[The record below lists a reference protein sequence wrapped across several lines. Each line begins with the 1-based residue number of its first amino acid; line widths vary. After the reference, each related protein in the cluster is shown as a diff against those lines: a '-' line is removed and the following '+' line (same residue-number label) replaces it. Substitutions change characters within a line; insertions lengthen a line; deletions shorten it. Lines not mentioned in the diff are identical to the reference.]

1 MKSVHSQALSAAS
14 VAVYR
19 SVSGKFHSS
28 PSVPY
33 LLFTMHDLLHVYEGL
48 LLLSP
53 STKATAQPQFG
64 LMNRRGFLSS
74 TQAEKTPKKRSNPKL
89 KATGRKAS
97 VILPSLKN
105 VESLGLRRR
114 STFATI
120 PSMDKGDE
128 TERVSTMR
136 MVIRLWCHESTRVYM
151 DRTTDSRDRVW
162 FLKLLETCIKYSFCG
177 IDFKDAQ
184 KPSSQRQFTGQ

>member
-1 MKSVHSQALSAAS
+1 M
-14 VAVYR
+14 YR
-19 SVSGKFHSS
+19 SVSGKFHAS
-28 PSVPY
+28 PSAPY
-33 LLFTMHDLLHVYEGL
+33 LLFTMHDLLRVYEGL

-53 STKATAQPQFG
+53 STKAQAHPQFG

-74 TQAEKTPKKRSNPKL
+74 STQAEKTPKKRSTPKL

-97 VILPSLKN
+97 MVLPSLKQAD
-105 VESLGLRRR
+105 SFGLRRR
-114 STFATI
+114 STFGTI
-120 PSMDKGDE
+120 PTMDKGAE
-128 TERVSTMR
+128 IERMSTMR

-184 KPSSQRQFTGQ
+184 KPSSQRQISSQAGQ

>member
-1 MKSVHSQALSAAS
+1 M
-14 VAVYR
+14 YR
-19 SVSGKFHSS
+19 SVSGKFHSF
-28 PSVPY
+28 PSAPY
-33 LLFTMHDLLHVYEGL
+33 LLFTMHDLLRVYEGL

-53 STKATAQPQFG
+53 STKAHQSQPQFG

-89 KATGRKAS
+89 KAVGRKAS
-97 VILPSLKN
+97 MVLPSLKHAD
-105 VESLGLRRR
+105 SFGLRRR
-114 STFATI
+114 STCTTI
-120 PSMDKGDE
+120 PSMDKGAE

-177 IDFKDAQ
+177 IEFKDAQ
-184 KPSSQRQFTGQ
+184 KPSSQRQFSSQTGQ

>member
-1 MKSVHSQALSAAS
+1 M
-14 VAVYR
+14 YR
-19 SVSGKFHSS
+19 SISGKFHAS
-28 PSVPY
+28 PSTPY
-33 LLFTMHDLLHVYEGL
+33 LLFTMHDLLRVYEGL

-53 STKATAQPQFG
+53 STKAQAQPQFG

-74 TQAEKTPKKRSNPKL
+74 SQAERTPKKRSNPKL
-89 KATGRKAS
+89 KAPGRKAS
-97 VILPSLKN
+97 VGTLPNLKN
-105 VESLGLRRR
+105 TESFGRRRR

-128 TERVSTMR
+128 TERVATMR
-136 MVIRLWCHESTRVYM
+136 TVIRLWCHESTRIYM
-151 DRTTDSRDRVW
+151 DRTTDSRERVW

-184 KPSSQRQFTGQ
+184 KLSPQRQITGQ